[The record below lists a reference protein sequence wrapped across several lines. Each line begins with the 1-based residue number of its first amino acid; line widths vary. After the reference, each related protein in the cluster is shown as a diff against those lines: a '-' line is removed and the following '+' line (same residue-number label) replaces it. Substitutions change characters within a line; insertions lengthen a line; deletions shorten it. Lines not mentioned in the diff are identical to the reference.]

1 MLILLIAENVLH
13 GHLTELCQLQRQRD
27 GRGIIAPLDLADG
40 LPGYPGQPAHFL
52 LINVQCGP
60 PFLQSVGNKLF
71 VLDSNSNLTEGNL
84 KAETYYDFYVYEI
97 SNYSIALLSSSDLFQ
112 TTSRVIVL
120 TSVIEMFICFG
131 IGYFISFNL
140 IPMFLKRGRKT
151 FGMYLFNLSVLTDEG
166 LVVSGKKFVARQLL
180 IFFIGYILDIFTVFI
195 PFLVSMAMMHLSKRG
210 QDFFDYVSGTYII
223 DSKNREVY
231 MSIEEYNQAN
241 KVKQMARI
249 ENKDYQPKSELH

>member
-1 MLILLIAENVLH
+1 MFWNRLF
-13 GHLTELCQLQRQRD
+13 HL
-27 GRGIIAPLDLADG
+27 
-40 LPGYPGQPAHFL
+40 
-52 LINVQCGP
+52 VQ
-60 PFLQSVGNKLF
+60 F
-71 VLDSNSNLTEGNL
+71 DSN
-84 KAETYYDFYVYEI
+84 V
-97 SNYSIALLSSSDLFQ
+97 
-112 TTSRVIVL
+112 
-120 TSVIEMFICFG
+120 
-131 IGYFISFNL
+131 
-140 IPMFLKRGRKT
+140 LKRGRKT

-249 ENKDYQPKSELH
+249 ESKDYQPKSELH